1 LVVGI
6 DPNDNIY
13 VLDVWREQKTPD
25 ITTDAFI
32 DLCKRWKPMAWG
44 VDKDLMTKSVGPF
57 VRKRM
62 DEQNVYTVIEELAL
76 GRQDKAMRA
85 QAIRGRTAM
94 GKLYLP
100 SNAPWVTALKSE
112 MLSFPV
118 GVHDDQVDTLG
129 IIGRMLDEMVAANI
143 PPPDEDNRRRSRYT
157 RPPDKSADWMLG

>member
-129 IIGRMLDEMVAANI
+129 IIGRMLDEMMGARVPKAQPEAV
-143 PPPDEDNRRRSRYT
+143 DLDYRSKKK
-157 RPPDKSADWMLG
+157 PKGSSWMSA